1 MPEQKHIDDF
11 FREQMAGHS
20 EAPPPAA
27 WKTLEQKLDSTATP
41 GSVVSYYKWL
51 RYGIIIG
58 VVILM
63 VFVGRKVMNT
73 QDLKP
78 NTEKQMAVNSGQS
91 AADHVANGNAVAGN
105 DQTHQGTG
113 NTAANNQG
121 TDNAGNTQAQANN
134 DQPTAQASLN
144 GQKAGNGTT
153 SDNANN
159 AIAANQQMASAGG
172 SSRQHNSGDKT
183 ATAANVYNNN
193 MAQSAGAQGAGK
205 AARITQSNN
214 TVQQNPAAKNVATRD
229 NQHVANA
236 GGANA
241 AGGHNNQYPA
251 ATNHANAAA
260 NVNNSNKVVSH
271 SSQGGVNSNVAMN
284 AKAVNVYNGNIA
296 HATNNANPARHNTR
310 NSNQE
315 ANKPAPVNHNKG
327 NNAHEPLLSSR
338 LKKGNIAAYPGKT
351 TRVEYIQNDMKT
363 VKGEQA
369 AASQG
374 KTRNN
379 TRTGNADAA
388 VNGGSDKVA
397 GNNRVNKTNPFRIP
411 DDNNN
416 AASGELGSVDN
427 KGVVA
432 NEASAKKTNPGAAAN
447 NQATAIAAA
456 GGSQAGTNAAADT
469 HPNAASGAMQQD
481 ESNVASDRYNAT
493 AAANWNAKQAGE
505 LSTPPSNKGNNIA
518 APRTEKHMRKPL
530 LIESGIKVGYE
541 LGFQHFAANKYVI
554 APYIEYSKGRFGL
567 LIQPSFKWARMN
579 HTSNLGS
586 TDVYYNVTNQPRLVN
601 EVDSI
606 FAQTLTKS
614 RTLYYEE
621 AHDSIVVRHH
631 IATKSYTELEVPLL
645 LNFKATQNLQVYGGF
660 LMDYTSIVQIQED
673 RTVNS
678 YTRDAVVRQ
687 EYSTLGPEPSMPDAN
702 SLYQYPGVAYA
713 LYSTKGY
720 DNVTS
725 SKLTFGYMLGVNYTI
740 KDKYLIDVSVLQNLS
755 NMNYIPNDKVRGV
768 YTQPY
773 VRISAGYKFL
783 QGNKKKK

>member
-27 WKTLEQKLDSTATP
+27 WKNLEQKLDSTATP

-73 QDLKP
+73 QDLKL
-78 NTEKQMAVNSGQS
+78 NTEKQMAVNSGQPD
-91 AADHVANGNAVAGN
+91 AEQVASGNAVAVN
-105 DQTHQGTG
+105 NLTHDNRNTNADHQGTMD
-113 NTAANNQG
+113 AS
-121 TDNAGNTQAQANN
+121 NTQAQANN
-134 DQPTAQASLN
+134 DQSSEQASLN
-144 GQKAGNGTT
+144 GQNAAGGSASVNG
-153 SDNANN
+153 NN
-159 AIAANQQMASAGG
+159 AIASNGQTKDASGNKQANGG
-172 SSRQHNSGDKT
+172 GNKATQPANLYKNNTNSPTNANGQHTDI
-183 ATAANVYNNN
+183 AANATVNTNTRT
-193 MAQSAGAQGAGK
+193 QSAGAGMATNNNNSQLSANTNASAAPAGEHHNNAQQQI
-205 AARITQSNN
+205 AASGIGVSHNRRQ
-214 TVQQNPAAKNVATRD
+214 AAKADGVKS
-229 NQHVANA
+229 
-236 GGANA
+236 
-241 AGGHNNQYPA
+241 
-251 ATNHANAAA
+251 AA
-260 NVNNSNKVVSH
+260 NNY
-271 SSQGGVNSNVAMN
+271 NSNVAQAGSGRGSHKSN
-284 AKAVNVYNGNIA
+284 NPNNV
-296 HATNNANPARHNTR
+296 
-310 NSNQE
+310 
-315 ANKPAPVNHNKG
+315 ANKPAPITHNKG
-327 NNAHEPLLSSR
+327 NTAHGPLLSSR

-351 TRVEYIQNDMKT
+351 TKVEYTQNDMKT
-363 VKGEQA
+363 VKGEQKT
-369 AASQG
+369 ASQAQDG
-374 KTRNN
+374 SHVKV
-379 TRTGNADAA
+379 GNADIATSEA
-388 VNGGSDKVA
+388 KSQETAGSQAK
-397 GNNRVNKTNPFRIP
+397 KSSPFRIP
-411 DDNNN
+411 DGNNN
-416 AASGELGSVDN
+416 VASANIGSVDN
-427 KGVVA
+427 KGVLA
-432 NEASAKKTNPGAAAN
+432 NGAASNNAN
-447 NQATAIAAA
+447 TGGTSQATASAA
-456 GGSQAGTNAAADT
+456 GSGNHANANATSNAANINAT
-469 HPNAASGAMQQD
+469 ASNANTNGGAASGATHLD
-481 ESNVASDRYNAT
+481 ETNIASDRYNAA
-493 AAANWNAKQAGE
+493 AAANWNAKQPGE
-505 LSTPPSNKGNNIA
+505 RTGLADNHNNTVASN
-518 APRTEKHMRKPL
+518 TERRMAKPL
-530 LIESGIKVGYE
+530 LIESGIKAGYE
-541 LGFQHFAANKYVI
+541 IGFQHFAANKYVI
-554 APYIEYSKGRFGL
+554 SPYIEYTKGRFGL
-567 LIQPSFKWARMN
+567 SIQPTFKWARMN

-631 IATKSYTELEVPLL
+631 IATKAYTELEVPLL
-645 LNFKATQNLQVYGGF
+645 LNFKATPNLQVFGGF
-660 LMDYTSIVQIQED
+660 LLDYTSIVQIQED

-687 EYSTLGPEPSMPDAN
+687 EYSTLAPEPAMPDAN

-740 KDKYLIDVSVLQNLS
+740 KDRYLIDVSLLQNLS

>member
-11 FREQMAGHS
+11 FRERMAGHS

-27 WKTLEQKLDSTATP
+27 WKNLEQKLDSTATP

-58 VVILM
+58 VVLLM
-63 VFVGRKVMNT
+63 VFVGRKVMST

-78 NTEKQMAVNSGQS
+78 NTEKQVAVNSGPSS
-91 AADHVANGNAVAGN
+91 AEQVANGNAVAGN
-105 DQTHQGTG
+105 DQTHGNGNINANSQGTI
-113 NTAANNQG
+113 
-121 TDNAGNTQAQANN
+121 DAGNTEAQANN
-134 DQPTAQASLN
+134 DRTAGQASLN
-144 GQKAGNGTT
+144 GQNAANGAASVNDNNAVTAKGQARDANGNGHVNNNGNKATPAANLYKNNT
-153 SDNANN
+153 NSPNNANAQN
-159 AIAANQQMASAGG
+159 ANIAANATATTNTRAQNADAGRTANNNGQHAANTNASAP
-172 SSRQHNSGDKT
+172 
-183 ATAANVYNNN
+183 AT
-193 MAQSAGAQGAGK
+193 
-205 AARITQSNN
+205 
-214 TVQQNPAAKNVATRD
+214 
-229 NQHVANA
+229 
-236 GGANA
+236 
-241 AGGHNNQYPA
+241 GGHNNNAQQQIA
-251 ATNHANAAA
+251 ARGINADHNKRQATNADRVKGAA
-260 NVNNSNKVVSH
+260 NNNY
-271 SSQGGVNSNVAMN
+271 NSNVAQVGSDHSSRKGN
-284 AKAVNVYNGNIA
+284 NPNNVV
-296 HATNNANPARHNTR
+296 
-310 NSNQE
+310 
-315 ANKPAPVNHNKG
+315 NKPAPVNHNKG
-327 NNAHEPLLSSR
+327 NNTHEPLLSSR

-351 TRVEYIQNDMKT
+351 TKVEYTQNDMKT
-363 VKGEQA
+363 VKGEQKT
-369 AASQG
+369 ASQAQDG
-374 KTRNN
+374 SHVKV
-379 TRTGNADAA
+379 GNAD
-388 VNGGSDKVA
+388 VA
-397 GNNRVNKTNPFRIP
+397 TGEENRQETAGKHAKKTSPFRIP
-411 DDNNN
+411 DGNNKT
-416 AASGELGSVDN
+416 ASFNIGTVDQN
-427 KGVVA
+427 GVVA
-432 NEASAKKTNPGAAAN
+432 SEAPATNGNASGMGN
-447 NQATAIAAA
+447 NQATANAA
-456 GGSQAGTNAAADT
+456 GSGNNAGTNAAPVNT
-469 HPNAASGAMQQD
+469 HPNVASETTQVD
-481 ESNVASDRYNAT
+481 ESNVASDRYNAA
-493 AAANWNAKQAGE
+493 AAANWNAKQGGAPGS
-505 LSTPPSNKGNNIA
+505 LPANNQNNA
-518 APRTEKHMRKPL
+518 AMPKNEKRISKPL
-530 LIESGIKVGYE
+530 LIESGIKAGYE

-554 APYIEYSKGRFGL
+554 SPYIEYSKGRFGL
-567 LIQPSFKWARMN
+567 SIQPTFKWARMN

-645 LNFKATQNLQVYGGF
+645 LNFKATPNLQLFGGF

-687 EYSTLGPEPSMPDAN
+687 EYSTLGPEPAMPDAN

-720 DNVTS
+720 DNVSS

-783 QGNKKKK
+783 QSNKKKK